1 MVGRMIAGGVR
12 PRRMAAG
19 TAMGLKTWIDGV
31 CDGARGLGRRLA
43 GDVRG
48 NVAMLFGLGLPVL
61 ILMTFGGVDI
71 HRMSTV
77 KVNLQDALDAAA
89 LAAARSPF
97 TEDEDLQRVGLAA
110 LKANLQAYPN
120 VTLEEDQTSFTLNS
134 EDVVIADARV
144 QVKTLV
150 ANIFLPPYGQLM
162 DDYLPVG
169 GHSEVDRS
177 SRNIEVALVLDV
189 TGSMAGQRIKDLK
202 SAAKELVD
210 IIVQPVQSPYYS
222 RLALVPYSMGVNL
235 GSDANAARGA
245 PIGATNISG
254 AVMNLAG
261 TPKTITGATDD
272 RPVVITAASHGFSND
287 DVVWITGATG
297 MTQLKNKAF
306 RVRNKTRNTFELY
319 TLSGYRV
326 DGRYYDD
333 YTGNA
338 KVQRCQNNDC
348 SIVFTSNNHGLS
360 NNDYVY
366 FSDVG
371 GLRDSDN
378 DSVVNGRFFLVGNA
392 TTNTFTIEPSDGQG
406 ITPYTSGGKAWCA
419 QQGCTWFAFENM
431 YGNLQAH
438 RISTCVTERT
448 GPNAYTDA
456 APSGSPVGR
465 NYPGS
470 SNPCLDA
477 EVQPL
482 TSNKNALKDAIDDYD
497 VEGST
502 AGQIGIGW
510 GWYMVSPNFN
520 SLWPSN
526 GAAAYNTADTLKAVI
541 IMTDGE
547 FNTPYCSGVIS
558 RDAGSG
564 SGSNS
569 EKIDCGAS
577 NGDPF
582 DQGRAMCAAMKARGV
597 LVYTVGFQI
606 TAGGNAANMLQACAS
621 TPANFYLPAS
631 GGDLSEAFAAIG
643 RDITQLRISK

>member
-1 MVGRMIAGGVR
+1 
-12 PRRMAAG
+12 
-19 TAMGLKTWIDGV
+19 MGLKTWIDGV
-31 CDGARGLGRRLA
+31 VGACSLARRFA

-48 NVAMLFGLGLPVL
+48 NVAMLFGLSLPVL

-77 KVNLQDALDAAA
+77 RVNLQDALDAAA
-89 LAAARSPF
+89 LAAARSPY
-97 TEDEDLQRVGLAA
+97 TDDADLQRVGLAA
-110 LKANLQAYPN
+110 LKANLKSYPN
-120 VTLEEDQTSFTLNS
+120 VTLEEDQTSFSLNG

-177 SRNIEVALVLDV
+177 SRNLEVALVLDV
-189 TGSMAGQRIKDLK
+189 TGSMGGQKIIDLK
-202 SAAKELVD
+202 AAAKELVD

-222 RLALVPYSMGVNL
+222 KLALVPYSMGVNL
-235 GSDANAARGA
+235 GSAANAARGT
-245 PIGATNISG
+245 PIGATNITG
-254 AVMNLAG
+254 AVINLVG
-261 TPKTITGATDD
+261 TEKSITGATKD
-272 RPVVITAASHGFSND
+272 RPVVITSSGHGFDNN

-297 MTQLKNKAF
+297 MTQLNNKAY
-306 RVRNKTRNTFELY
+306 RVQNKTTNTFELY
-319 TLSGYRV
+319 TLNGWRV
-326 DGRYYDD
+326 DGRYWGTYS
-333 YTGNA
+333 GNA
-338 KVQRCQNNDC
+338 KVRRCQNNDC
-348 SIVFTSNNHGLS
+348 SVTITSNGHGMS
-360 NNDYVY
+360 NNQYVY
-366 FSDVG
+366 ITG
-371 GLRDSDN
+371 
-378 DSVVNGRFFLVGNA
+378 VNGMTQLNNETYLVGNA
-392 TTNTFTIEPSDGQG
+392 TTNTFTIDPNLSAL
-406 ITPYTSGGKAWCA
+406 TPYTSGGSAWCA

-431 YGNLQAH
+431 YGDLQTH
-438 RISTCVTERT
+438 QISSCVTERT
-448 GPNAYTDA
+448 GSQAYTDA
-456 APSGSPVGR
+456 SPSSARVGR
-465 NYPGS
+465 NYPSAS
-470 SNPCLDA
+470 SNTCLNA
-477 EVQPL
+477 TLQPL
-482 TSNKNALKDAIDDYD
+482 SSNKSMLKSAIDSYS

-526 GAAAYNTADTLKAVI
+526 GAAEYNTADTLKAVI

-558 RDAGSG
+558 RQAGTG
-564 SGSNS
+564 SGSNTG
-569 EKIDCGAS
+569 KIDCDAD

-606 TAGGNAANMLQACAS
+606 TAGGNAANMLEACAS
-621 TPANFYLPAS
+621 TPANFFLPAS